1 MSIIQILDS
10 ITINHIAAGEVVER
24 PMSVVKELVE
34 NSIDAESTAIT
45 IEISEGGISYIR
57 VTDNGLG
64 IDQED
69 AAKAFER
76 HATSKISNFNDL
88 NHITSLGFRGEA
100 LASIASVSQV
110 EMITRTPNSLSGISI
125 IYHGGNLMEIN
136 ETGCPEGTTLLVR
149 NLFYNAPARIK
160 FLKKSGMEA
169 AYISDI
175 IIRFILSNP
184 SVSIKF
190 INNGKMIYHSIGDG
204 ELCSA
209 IYSVYGKEIIAH
221 LIKMNA
227 VFHDVHVWGYIGTA
241 EISRSNRNYQSLF
254 INGRYVKNKEIVKAI
269 ELAYHSVLPINQFPF
284 YVLHMS
290 IPTNHLDVNVHPNKT
305 EVRLFHERE
314 IVDGL
319 VQNVRDAILQIRF
332 IPKQIEDQE
341 INDSSPSY
349 VKASNDV
356 HDKVKENENVYDQV
370 KETNYG
376 NQNQINYIDIS
387 SHVKQEMQMILHD
400 DEIVEGMELDKI
412 ANNNNIFDLN
422 SIKIIG
428 QLFNTYIIVEQY
440 DIVYII
446 DQHAAHERLLY
457 EKYKQE
463 LEKGEIV
470 LQQLLIPYTIEVTYS
485 EKEYIIAN
493 MALLHK
499 MGYIL
504 EEFGILTY
512 QLRAIPNIFGASQ
525 IKDNLLTIIDS
536 LYLLKP
542 ILDNEKKQDLL
553 MQMACKH
560 AIKAGDPLQVME
572 ISWLLECIKQ
582 DKIPLTCPHGRPI
595 LTKIYK
601 HDLEK
606 RFKRT

>member
-1 MSIIQILDS
+1 
-10 ITINHIAAGEVVER
+10 
-24 PMSVVKELVE
+24 
-34 NSIDAESTAIT
+34 
-45 IEISEGGISYIR
+45 
-57 VTDNGLG
+57 
-64 IDQED
+64 
-69 AAKAFER
+69 
-76 HATSKISNFNDL
+76 
-88 NHITSLGFRGEA
+88 
-100 LASIASVSQV
+100 
-110 EMITRTPNSLSGISI
+110 
-125 IYHGGNLMEIN
+125 
-136 ETGCPEGTTLLVR
+136 
-149 NLFYNAPARIK
+149 
-160 FLKKSGMEA
+160 
-169 AYISDI
+169 
-175 IIRFILSNP
+175 
-184 SVSIKF
+184 
-190 INNGKMIYHSIGDG
+190 MIYHSIGDG
-204 ELCSA
+204 ELCNA

-221 LIKMNA
+221 LIKMDV

-254 INGRYVKNKEIVKAI
+254 INGRYVKNTEIVNAI

-290 IPTNHLDVNVHPNKT
+290 IPTNQLDVNVHPNKT

-319 VQNVRDAILQIRF
+319 VQNVRDAILQIGF
-332 IPKQIEDQE
+332 IPKQLEDQE

-349 VKASNDV
+349 VIEKKNV
-356 HDKVKENENVYDQV
+356 HDQV
-370 KETNYG
+370 KETSDG
-376 NQNQINYIDIS
+376 KQNQINYIDIS
-387 SHVKQEMQMILHD
+387 SHVRQEMQMILHD

-412 ANNNNIFDLN
+412 ANNNNIFDHN

-440 DIVYII
+440 DIAYII

-463 LEKGEIV
+463 LEKGAIV

-512 QLRAIPNIFGASQ
+512 QLRAIPNLFGKSQ
-525 IKDNLLTIIDS
+525 TKDNLVTIIDS

-572 ISWLLECIKQ
+572 ILWLLECIKQ
-582 DKIPLTCPHGRPI
+582 EKIPLTCPHGRPI
-595 LTKIYK
+595 LTKIHK